1 MATVRRH
8 RRADGSDVLVNVYGN
23 KLDYQNR
30 TALLCSIIDVTA
42 RVRAEEERDRNREFL
57 DRVIDNVSMT
67 ILVKDA
73 RTLHMYWSTERRND
87 CGAFPRRDDR
97 QDPARGL

>member
-1 MATVRRH
+1 VRRH

-23 KLDYQNR
+23 ELDYQNR
-30 TALLCSIIDVTA
+30 TALLCSIIDVTE

-67 ILVKDA
+67 IL
-73 RTLHMYWSTERRND
+73 
-87 CGAFPRRDDR
+87 
-97 QDPARGL
+97 

>member
-1 MATVRRH
+1 MRRH

-30 TALLCSIIDVTA
+30 TALLCSIIDVTE

-73 RTLHMYWSTERRND
+73 RTLQYVLVNRAAERLW
-87 CGAFPRRDDR
+87 GFPA
-97 QDPARGL
+97 AR